1 MKKIIVIVLML
12 CFCLSVDSFAANNS
26 LTSINA
32 RLMQE
37 SSNLKSMFKN
47 SRDVVLLTTMWDSY
61 FIARTQLDAYFY
73 MVALFESVKKAAVTD
88 VSVDYLLNWLGEI
101 RKTNT
106 ANIKTLNSTVTVID
120 QATKSAV
127 DRMETNIADLNN
139 AVDKEIIRLNSLKEA
154 IKKKLVR

>member
-1 MKKIIVIVLML
+1 MKKIAVIVLML

-26 LTSINA
+26 LTSINT

-73 MVALFESVKKAAVTD
+73 MVSLFESVKKSAVTE

-101 RKTNT
+101 RKTNA
-106 ANIKTLNSTVTVID
+106 ANITTLNAAATVID

-127 DRMETNIADLNN
+127 DRMKANISDMNN
-139 AVDKEIIRLNSLKEA
+139 AVDKEISRLNSLKEA
-154 IKKKLVR
+154 VKKKLVH